1 MIYLLDTDT
10 LSHLHRG
17 RAIVV
22 RRYEAMPAGDVAISV
37 VTRIEMLRARFANVL
52 KAADAAQLALA
63 QQRLDETE
71 HALRDWRVLGI
82 EAIACSHFDRL
93 RQVKSLRKI
102 GRADLL
108 IACIALA
115 HSATLVTRN
124 TRDFSQVS
132 HLRLENWVD

>member
-17 RAIVV
+17 RAVV
-22 RRYEAMPAGDVAISV
+22 VHRYEAMPAGEVAISI
-37 VTRIEMLRARFANVL
+37 VTRIEMLQARFANVP
-52 KAADAAQLALA
+52 KAADGAQLAVA
-63 QQRLDETE
+63 QQRLSETE
-71 HALRDWRVLGI
+71 RVLQGWRIIGI
-82 EAIACSHFDRL
+82 EAVSCSHFERL
-93 RQVKSLRKI
+93 RQIKSLRKI

-124 TRDFSQVS
+124 TRDFAQVP
-132 HLRLENWVD
+132 HLRFENWVD